1 MLKKSCNG
9 GAEIGDLAWTSPCLI
24 GLQVNLVCTEFRCRQ
39 RLSQAPRG
47 RHCAQR
53 DADFE
58 TISASPLE
66 DRPDERIQTE
76 QVCPTA

>member
-1 MLKKSCNG
+1 MDCKSQ
-9 GAEIGDLAWTSPCLI
+9 IPLI
-24 GLQVNLVCTEFRCRQ
+24 
-39 RLSQAPRG
+39 RLLR
-47 RHCAQR
+47 RHLLPPEEKECAQR

-66 DRPDERIQTE
+66 DRSDEKIRTE